1 MNIELIFIHAI
12 LAMVLFL
19 CMNWIGK
26 HSINAG
32 YIQMSVFVKTDEA
45 PAFNFLYRSFAPV
58 VFITLVSAACYVA
71 KQDWVVTD
79 IYMVV
84 VYHAVFRLG
93 FNILTGRAR
102 LLNWGIQIAYILLS
116 VGASY
121 YVYSN
126 LILDKSFFFPEPKD
140 IGNAL
145 WLGIIGF
152 IYHTCNSVR
161 LSEESTKRRKRNYLS
176 SVYQNYSQL
185 YGETIKS
192 IVESQDQ
199 ESLVYAVLIYENFN
213 RPKAYRLVE
222 NVLFYLGFAKT
233 LGIMQVTTDKYIND
247 LESVVLGCE
256 KIVKDFELAKKHND
270 AKYGDWSIRREV
282 LKAYNPDIDYIYEVD
297 RIHEDIKQSF
307 YQEDV
312 EQLEAE
318 SC

>member
-1 MNIELIFIHAI
+1 MNIELFFIHAI

-93 FNILTGRAR
+93 FNILAGRAR
-102 LLNWGIQIAYILLS
+102 LLNWGMQIAYILLS

-121 YVYSN
+121 YVYAN

-145 WLGIIGF
+145 WL
-152 IYHTCNSVR
+152 
-161 LSEESTKRRKRNYLS
+161 
-176 SVYQNYSQL
+176 
-185 YGETIKS
+185 
-192 IVESQDQ
+192 
-199 ESLVYAVLIYENFN
+199 
-213 RPKAYRLVE
+213 
-222 NVLFYLGFAKT
+222 
-233 LGIMQVTTDKYIND
+233 
-247 LESVVLGCE
+247 
-256 KIVKDFELAKKHND
+256 
-270 AKYGDWSIRREV
+270 
-282 LKAYNPDIDYIYEVD
+282 
-297 RIHEDIKQSF
+297 
-307 YQEDV
+307 
-312 EQLEAE
+312 
-318 SC
+318 